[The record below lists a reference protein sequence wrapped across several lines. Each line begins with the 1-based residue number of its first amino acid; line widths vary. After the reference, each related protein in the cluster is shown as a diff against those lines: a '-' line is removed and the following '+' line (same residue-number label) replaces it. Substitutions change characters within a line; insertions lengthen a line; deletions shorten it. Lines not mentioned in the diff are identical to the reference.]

1 LYHNDGKYTSL
12 FCTFNILYKHGKI
25 WNMLDIKF
33 IRENSD
39 LISFAAQK
47 KHIAF
52 NVSELLEADLKRLAL
67 LKVVEELRGKQNIN
81 SDAIT
86 KASALERHDMI
97 EAMRAVK
104 DELKSK
110 EEELEVVM
118 KTWRTLMLAVP
129 NIPDMSVPEGV
140 SDADNVEVRNWGTI
154 PVFPFVPLDHI
165 ELMEG
170 SNMVDFERGTKTSG
184 FRGYF
189 LKNDGAMLEMA
200 IWQYVMQRWQNKG
213 FEPMLVP
220 SLVKRETLLG
230 TGYLP
235 GGEEDLYKDGS
246 DYLAG
251 TGEVSTMYYHSDEVL
266 DGSSLPKKY
275 IVWSPCFRKEAGSHG
290 KDVKGLVRVHE
301 FYKCEQ
307 VVICEARHETSVK
320 YHEEIARN
328 SEEMMEELGIPYHT
342 VVNCGGDLG
351 QGQVKKYDIEAWLP
365 SQQKY
370 RETHSASYFHDFQ
383 TRRLNIRY
391 KDVTGKLEYAHSLNN
406 TAAATP
412 RLLIPIIENYQQADG
427 TIKVP
432 DVLVPFMG
440 GKTVIG
446 KPFRGAKTNQ
456 QTSVLGTDEDIRS
469 QQAKDV
475 TI

>member
-1 LYHNDGKYTSL
+1 
-12 FCTFNILYKHGKI
+12 
-25 WNMLDIKF
+25 MLDIKF

-39 LISFAAQK
+39 IIRAAATK
-47 KHIAF
+47 KNMSF
-52 NVSELLEADLKRLAL
+52 NVDELLGVDTRRLML
-67 LKVVEELRGKQNIN
+67 LKTVEELRAKQNTA
-81 SDAIT
+81 SDAI
-86 KASALERHDMI
+86 ARVNALERADLI
-97 EAMRAVK
+97 ESMKSVK
-104 DELKSK
+104 EELKAR
-110 EEELEVVM
+110 EEELEEIM
-118 KTWRTLMLAVP
+118 KSWRTLMLAVP
-129 NIPDMSVPEGV
+129 NIPDMSVPDGA
-140 SDADNVEVRNWGTI
+140 SDAENVEVRRVGDISTFN
-154 PVFPFVPLDHI
+154 FSPLDHI
-165 ELMEG
+165 TLMERN
-170 SNMVDFERGTKTSG
+170 NMVDFDRGTKTSG

-200 IWQYVMQRWQNKG
+200 IWQYVMQRWQHKG
-213 FEPMLVP
+213 FTPMLVP

-235 GGEEDLYKDGS
+235 GGEDDLYKDGN

-251 TGEVSTMYYHSDEVL
+251 TGEVATMFYHSDEVL
-266 DGSSLPKKY
+266 DVASLPKKY

-307 VVICEARHETSVK
+307 VVICEASHETSVSH
-320 YHEEIARN
+320 HEEITRN

-365 SQQKY
+365 SQEKY

-391 KDVTGKLEYAHSLNN
+391 KDTNGKLEYTHSLNN

-412 RLLIPIIENYQQADG
+412 RLLIAIIENYQQADG

-432 DVLVPFMG
+432 EVLVPFMG
-440 GKTVIG
+440 GKTLLG
-446 KPFRGAKTNQ
+446 MPFRG
-456 QTSVLGTDEDIRS
+456 
-469 QQAKDV
+469 
-475 TI
+475 

>member
-1 LYHNDGKYTSL
+1 MVKLQD
-12 FCTFNILYKHGKI
+12 
-25 WNMLDIKF
+25 MLDIKF

-39 LISFAAQK
+39 LIRSAATK
-47 KHIAF
+47 KHMSF
-52 NVSELLEADLKRLAL
+52 NVDDLLGIDTQRLTL
-67 LKVVEELRGKQNIN
+67 LRTVEELRAKQNSA
-81 SDAIT
+81 SDAIA
-86 KASALERHDMI
+86 KVSALERTDLI
-97 EAMRAVK
+97 ESMKAVK
-104 DELKSK
+104 EELKAR
-110 EEELEVVM
+110 EEELEEVM
-118 KTWRTLMLAVP
+118 KSWRVLMLAVP
-129 NIPDMSVPEGV
+129 NIPDMSVPEGS
-140 SDADNVEVRNWGTI
+140 SDAENMEVRKWGSI
-154 PVFPFVPLDHI
+154 PNFSFTPLDHI
-165 ELMEG
+165 ELMEKG
-170 SNMVDFERGTKTSG
+170 DMVDFDRGTKTSG

-189 LKNDGAMLEMA
+189 LKNDAAMLEMA
-200 IWQYVMQRWQNKG
+200 IWQYVMARWQKKG
-213 FEPMLVP
+213 FTPMLVP

-235 GGEEDLYKDGS
+235 AGEDDLYKDGN

-251 TGEVSTMYYHSDEVL
+251 TGEVATMFYHSDEVL
-266 DGSSLPKKY
+266 DVKELPKKY

-307 VVICEARHETSVK
+307 VVICEASHTTSVTH
-320 YHEEIARN
+320 HEEIARH
-328 SEEMMEELGIPYHT
+328 SEEMMEELGVPYHT

-365 SQQKY
+365 SQEKY

-391 KDVTGKLEYAHSLNN
+391 KDATGKLEYTHSLNN

-412 RLLIPIIENYQQADG
+412 RLLIAIIENYQQADG

-446 KPFRGAKTNQ
+446 TPFRRGA
-456 QTSVLGTDEDIRS
+456 S
-469 QQAKDV
+469 A
-475 TI
+475 

>member
-1 LYHNDGKYTSL
+1 
-12 FCTFNILYKHGKI
+12 
-25 WNMLDIKF
+25 MLDIKF

-39 LISFAAQK
+39 LIRLASTK

-52 NVSELLEADLKRLAL
+52 NVDELLGIDVRRLTL
-67 LKVVEELRGKQNIN
+67 LRTVEELRAKQNVA
-81 SDAIT
+81 SDAIS
-86 KASALERHDMI
+86 KAGVLERSDII
-97 EAMRAVK
+97 ESMRAVK
-104 DELKSK
+104 DELKAR
-110 EEELEVVM
+110 EEELEEVM
-118 KTWRTLMLAVP
+118 KSWRVLMLSVP
-129 NIPDMSVPEGV
+129 NIPDMSVPVGA
-140 SDADNVEVRNWGTI
+140 SDAENVESRVWGEK
-154 PVFPFVPLDHI
+154 PVFAFVPLDHI
-165 ELMEG
+165 EIMEKQD
-170 SNMVDFERGTKTSG
+170 MVDFERGTKTSG

-189 LKNDGAMLEMA
+189 LKNDAAMLEMA
-200 IWQYVMQRWQNKG
+200 IWQYAMTRWQKKG
-213 FEPMLVP
+213 FTPMLVP

-235 GGEEDLYKDGS
+235 QGEDDLYKDGN

-251 TGEVSTMYYHSDEVL
+251 TGEVSTMFYHSDEVL
-266 DGSSLPKKY
+266 DVASLPKKY

-307 VVICEARHETSVK
+307 VVLCEASHETSVAF
-320 YHEEIARN
+320 HEEIRRN

-351 QGQVKKYDIEAWLP
+351 LGQVKKYDIEAWLP
-365 SQQKY
+365 SQEKY

-391 KDVTGKLEYAHSLNN
+391 KDAQGKLEYAHSLNN

-412 RLLIPIIENYQQADG
+412 RLLIALIENYQQADG

-432 DVLVPFMG
+432 EILVPFMG
-440 GKTVIG
+440 GKTIIG
-446 KPFRGAKTNQ
+446 TPFRG
-456 QTSVLGTDEDIRS
+456 
-469 QQAKDV
+469 
-475 TI
+475 

>member
-1 LYHNDGKYTSL
+1 
-12 FCTFNILYKHGKI
+12 
-25 WNMLDIKF
+25 MLDIKF

-39 LISFAAQK
+39 LIKLAATK
-47 KHIAF
+47 KRLSF
-52 NVSELLEADLKRLAL
+52 NVDELVQIDEKRLLLLKTVEDLRAEQNRASESIQQASPESRMTLIESMRRVKDDLKIKEDELEA
-67 LKVVEELRGKQNIN
+67 
-81 SDAIT
+81 
-86 KASALERHDMI
+86 
-97 EAMRAVK
+97 
-104 DELKSK
+104 
-110 EEELEVVM
+110 VM
-118 KTWRTLMLAVP
+118 TDWRRLMLAVP
-129 NIPDMSVPEGV
+129 NIPDMSVPDGV
-140 SDADNVEVRNWGTI
+140 SDEDNQEVKVSGTI
-154 PVFPFVPLDHI
+154 PTYDFTPLDHI
-165 ELMEG
+165 ALMEAHD
-170 SNMVDFERGTKTSG
+170 MVDFDRGTKTSG

-213 FEPMLVP
+213 FTPMLVP

-235 GGEEDLYKDGS
+235 QGEDDLYKDGN

-251 TGEVSTMYYHSDEVL
+251 TGEVATMFYHADEVL
-266 DGSSLPKKY
+266 ESLAEPKKF

-307 VVICEARHETSVK
+307 VVLCEASHETSVK
-320 YHEEIARN
+320 LHEEIRN
-328 SEEMMEELGIPYHT
+328 HAEEMMEELGIMYHT

-351 QGQVKKYDIEAWLP
+351 LGQVKKYDIEAWMP
-365 SQQKY
+365 SQGKY

-391 KDVTGKLEYAHSLNN
+391 KDTDGKMRYAHSLNN

-412 RLLIPIIENYQQADG
+412 RLVTVLIEQYQQADG

-440 GKTVIG
+440 GKTVLG
-446 KPFRGAKTNQ
+446 TPFR
-456 QTSVLGTDEDIRS
+456 
-469 QQAKDV
+469 
-475 TI
+475 

>member
-1 LYHNDGKYTSL
+1 
-12 FCTFNILYKHGKI
+12 
-25 WNMLDIKF
+25 MLDIKF

-39 LISFAAQK
+39 LIRASVTK
-47 KHIAF
+47 KHLSF
-52 NVSELLEADLKRLAL
+52 NVDELVTCDTKRLEI
-67 LKVVEELRGKQNIN
+67 LKIVEELRAEQNRA

-86 KASALERHDMI
+86 KASQEERGGLI
-97 EAMRAVK
+97 ESMRRVK
-104 DELKSK
+104 DDLKK
-110 EEELEVVM
+110 NEEELEEVM
-118 KTWRTLMLAVP
+118 KNWRILMLAVP
-129 NIPDMSVPEGV
+129 NIPDVSVPEGKD
-140 SDADNVEVRNWGTI
+140 DADNLEVKKWGTI
-154 PVFPFVPLDHI
+154 PTFSFTPMDHI

-170 SNMVDFERGTKTSG
+170 SDMVDFERGTKTSG

-189 LKNDGAMLEMA
+189 MKNDAAILEMA
-200 IWQYVMQRWQNKG
+200 VWQYVMQRWQKKG
-213 FEPMLVP
+213 FTPMLVP

-230 TGYLP
+230 SGYLP
-235 GGEEDLYKDGS
+235 QGEDDLYKDGN

-251 TGEVSTMYYHSDEVL
+251 TGEVATMFYHSDEVL
-266 DGSSLPKKY
+266 DEKDLPKKY

-307 VVICEARHETSVK
+307 VILCEASHETSVT
-320 YHEEIARN
+320 YHEEIRLHA
-328 SEEMMEELGIPYHT
+328 EEMMEELGIPYHT

-351 QGQVKKYDIEAWLP
+351 LGQVKKYDIEAWMP
-365 SQQKY
+365 SQEKY

-391 KDVTGKLEYAHSLNN
+391 KDGEGKMRYVHSLNN

-412 RLLIPIIENYQQADG
+412 RLVTAIIENYQQADG

-440 GKTVIG
+440 GITTIG
-446 KPFRGAKTNQ
+446 KAFR
-456 QTSVLGTDEDIRS
+456 V
-469 QQAKDV
+469 
-475 TI
+475 